1 MTKNKQPHSNKHQ
14 DTQSNQAKVSGGQ
27 QSCASAGE
35 IVTMASH
42 KRAGRKFLAICIA
55 RGEAQAKAIPL
66 SQGSAMAHID
76 MSYSLLSRTHFR
88 GCTTTTTAWL
98 ADRHTSLTPKV
109 SPIEKLTISNSTDIR
124 LCRFPEQAFTE
135 TVT

>member
-1 MTKNKQPHSNKHQ
+1 
-14 DTQSNQAKVSGGQ
+14 
-27 QSCASAGE
+27 
-35 IVTMASH
+35 MASH

-55 RGEAQAKAIPL
+55 RGECAVSARRATSEGDPAL
-66 SQGSAMAHID
+66 TRLAMAHID

-124 LCRFPEQAFTE
+124 LCRFPEQAFIE